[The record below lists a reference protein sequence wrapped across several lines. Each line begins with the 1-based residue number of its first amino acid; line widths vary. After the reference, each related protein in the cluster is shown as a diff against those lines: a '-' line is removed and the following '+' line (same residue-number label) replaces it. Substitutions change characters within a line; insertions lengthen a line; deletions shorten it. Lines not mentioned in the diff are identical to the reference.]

1 MITSLLIIIGFFA
14 IALMS
19 MVMHEYAHGYVAA
32 RCGDYTAEA
41 AGRLTLN
48 PLKHIDPFMTILLPV
63 LLLVMKSPF
72 IFGGAKPIPVNPYNL
87 RHRRRDGRLVSAAGV
102 VTNLIIAI
110 LLSVVLHLT
119 LKTGIYSINLA
130 EPGRT
135 SPGVIVLGMGIIFNL
150 VLFAFNLLPIPP
162 LDGSRLL
169 RSFLPA
175 EMERLFDM
183 MDRFGIILIF
193 ILFRYFGHV
202 VGTIIMVF
210 WHYVLQLNGDHLRAV
225 IEGWRQAINSI
236 F

>member
-1 MITSLLIIIGFFA
+1 MITSILIIIGFAA

-32 RCGDYTAEA
+32 LCGDYTAEA

-72 IFGGAKPIPVNPYNL
+72 IFGGAKPIPVNPYNF

-102 VTNLIIAI
+102 ATNLIIAI
-110 LLSVVLHLT
+110 LLSVVLHLA

-193 ILFRYFGHV
+193 LLFRYFGHV
-202 VGTIIMVF
+202 VGTVIMVF
-210 WHYVLQLNGDHLRAV
+210 WHYVLQLNDVHLGAV
-225 IEGWRQAINSI
+225 INGFRHAIHSI

>member
-1 MITSLLIIIGFFA
+1 MITSILIIIGFIA

-19 MVMHEYAHGYVAA
+19 MVLHEYAHGYVAA
-32 RCGDYTAEA
+32 LCGDYTAEA

-48 PLKHIDPFMTILLPV
+48 PLKHIDPIMTILLPV

-72 IFGGAKPIPVNPYNL
+72 LFGGAKPVPVNPYNF
-87 RHRRRDGRLVSAAGV
+87 RNPRRDNRLVSAAGV

-110 LLSVVLHLT
+110 ILSAILHLA
-119 LKTGIYSINLA
+119 LKIGIYRIDLA
-130 EPGRT
+130 EPGMT
-135 SPGVIVLGMGIIFNL
+135 SPGVVVLGMGIIFNL

-162 LDGSRLL
+162 LDGSRIL

-175 EMERLFDM
+175 EMERFFDM

-193 ILFRYFGHV
+193 LLFRYFGPV
-202 VGTIIMVF
+202 VGTVIAVF
-210 WHYVLQLNGDHLRAV
+210 WRYVLQLNDAHFGAV
-225 IEGWRQAINSI
+225 INGFAWAIHSI